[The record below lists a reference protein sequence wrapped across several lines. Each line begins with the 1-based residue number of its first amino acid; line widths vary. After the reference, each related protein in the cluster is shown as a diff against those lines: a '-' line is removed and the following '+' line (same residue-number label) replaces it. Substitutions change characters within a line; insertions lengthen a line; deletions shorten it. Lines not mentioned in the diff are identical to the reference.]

1 MCEQNVKE
9 FWDFTK
15 RKLHVVGIH
24 EEKFH
29 VKFLEN
35 IFNQT
40 IEENFQNLEKG
51 KLIHITET
59 HWRQKR
65 SFPYF
70 ITVKTS
76 N

>member
-1 MCEQNVKE
+1 MYEQNIKE

-51 KLIHITET
+51 KLIHIIEA
-59 HWRQKR
+59 HQIDRKGAPHIILQ
-65 SFPYF
+65 
-70 ITVKTS
+70 
-76 N
+76 